1 MDILFIEK
9 LIVMTMIGIHTWE
22 KKFLQ
27 KLIFD
32 MELAYDKTRLNNN
45 NNNLSSYLDYTR
57 VRQLILNIVNEK
69 HFLLIEDVAEIT
81 AKAVIRDFCVYWVRV
96 IVRKPSAM
104 HDADCVGVCIKRKSE
119 KFYA

>member
-22 KKFLQ
+22 KKCLQ

-32 MELAYDKTRLNNN
+32 IELAYDKTRLNNN
-45 NNNLSSYLDYTR
+45 HLSSYLDYTR
-57 VRQLILNIVNEK
+57 VRQLILSIVSEK

-81 AKAVIRDFCVYWVRV
+81 ARAVIRDFCVYWVRV

-104 HDADCVGVCIKRKSE
+104 HDAASVGVCIKRKSE
-119 KFYA
+119 KFYV